1 MPIGQSK
8 AMWQCTRPGGQL
20 WKHCKGRHLMTKF
33 WTNLPYILKGGARSA
48 RTPQTILNFPQKDCL
63 RTRKVSK
70 LHCLQSYWLSF
81 PLFMFSHCNKLS
93 IKVFKHIIFSTKLP
107 HWHRIL
113 VIFRMYGWVPK
124 EMQFWIYI
132 WEELF
137 RGQIFCQT
145 KKGDHK
151 KFWSKEN

>member
-1 MPIGQSK
+1 M
-8 AMWQCTRPGGQL
+8 
-20 WKHCKGRHLMTKF
+20 
-33 WTNLPYILKGGARSA
+33 
-48 RTPQTILNFPQKDCL
+48 ILNFPQRDCL

-81 PLFMFSHCNKLS
+81 PLFMSNHCNKLS
-93 IKVFKHIIFSTKLP
+93 IKVLKHTIFSTKLP

-151 KFWSKEN
+151 KFWSKENHCHSYSTWVDFQYNKKYYSMLFNIHYYSLLLNIIQYSILYIYSMVVW

>member
-1 MPIGQSK
+1 MIYFYI
-8 AMWQCTRPGGQL
+8 WR
-20 WKHCKGRHLMTKF
+20 WGREQELLVMF
-33 WTNLPYILKGGARSA
+33 CL
-48 RTPQTILNFPQKDCL
+48 QMILNFPQRDCL
-63 RTRKVSK
+63 GTRKVSK
-70 LHCLQSYWLSF
+70 LHCLESYWLSF
-81 PLFMFSHCNKLS
+81 PLFMFNHCNKLS

-124 EMQFWIYI
+124 EVQFWIYI

-145 KKGDHK
+145 KRGITKGFDPRK
-151 KFWSKEN
+151 TKIANLGIWLLNRLGDNIITIMITLLP